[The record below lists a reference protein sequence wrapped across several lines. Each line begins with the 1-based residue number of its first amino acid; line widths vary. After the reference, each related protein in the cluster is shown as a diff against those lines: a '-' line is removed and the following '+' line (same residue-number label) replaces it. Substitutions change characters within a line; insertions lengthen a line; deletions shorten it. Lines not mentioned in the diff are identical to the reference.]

1 MQFAH
6 ELILLGGALGLASL
20 FAGLASARFGVP
32 SLLVFVGL
40 GMLAGEDGPG
50 GIDFNDFESAYLI
63 GSIALVVI
71 LFEGGIKTDRE
82 KLRTALWPALALGTI
97 GVVITAAIAGAAG
110 VLFAVAPWRE
120 SMLVG
125 AAVAPTD
132 AAAVAALL
140 RRTPLA
146 VPKRLLAV
154 LEVESGLND
163 PVSVLM
169 TVMLVEALVAPEGLS
184 VAKAALTL
192 LEEVGGGVALGI
204 GSGAAMVWLLRRLSA
219 EIPLFPVLALTAA
232 LAVFGLAQVLGASG
246 FLAVFLMGVAVG
258 TSSAEAAHA
267 IERFF
272 EALASLAEIALFL
285 ILGLLVTPHDLVP
298 VALPSLAMA
307 AALILVARPVATAL
321 CLLPFR
327 FGVRETAFAS
337 WVGLRGA
344 VPIYLTMI
352 PVIEGA
358 ESGEALF
365 GIAFVIVLTSLLVQG
380 GSIGTAARLLGF
392 GATAVPT
399 PVAGPGE
406 RRELA

>member
-50 GIDFNDFESAYLI
+50 GIDFSDFESSYLI

-97 GVVITAAIAGAAG
+97 GVVVTAAIAGAAG
-110 VLFAVAPWRE
+110 VLVAAAPWRE
-120 SMLVG
+120 SLLVG

-169 TVMLVEALVAPEGLS
+169 TLMLVEALIAPDGLS

-192 LEEVGGGVALGI
+192 LEEVGGGIALGL

-232 LAVFGLAQVLGASG
+232 LAVFGTAQVLGASG
-246 FLAVFLMGVAVG
+246 FLAVFLMGAAVG
-258 TSSAEAAHA
+258 TSSEAAAHA

-285 ILGLLVTPHDLVP
+285 ILGLLVTPHELVP
-298 VALPSLAMA
+298 VAVPSLGVA

-358 ESGEALF
+358 ESGALLF
-365 GIAFVIVLTSLLVQG
+365 AIAFTIVLTSLLVQG
-380 GSIGTAARLLGF
+380 GTIGVAARLLGF
-392 GATAVPT
+392 GATAKT
-399 PVAGPGE
+399 AAATAPGE